1 MTNEND
7 SHVVNL
13 YLLFQL
19 FSTESFDP
27 SSESIVKM
35 KKYLDVVAEQDA
47 NKSKAEKRATLL
59 KCDLWVDIG

>member
-47 NKSKAEKRATLL
+47 NNSKAEKGATLL
-59 KCDLWVDIG
+59 K